1 MTARVIDTRPRR
13 PDPGTMSSYAIAH
26 LRSVDVGPP
35 IVEYLNRID
44 ATLEPYG
51 GRFIIHGGPVEVLE
65 NSWPGSIVVIEFP
78 TSEAAHAWYRSPAY
92 QAILPLRTENS
103 DGSAI
108 IVDGV
113 TYPHHSA
120 DVLKASA
127 TATESAD

>member
-1 MTARVIDTRPRR
+1 
-13 PDPGTMSSYAIAH
+13 MSSYAIAH

-51 GRFIIHGGPVEVLE
+51 GRFIIHGGTIEVLE
-65 NSWPGSIVVIEFP
+65 NSWPGTVVVIEFP
-78 TSEAAHAWYRSPAY
+78 TGEAARAWYCSPAY

-113 TYPHHSA
+113 TYPHHSP
-120 DVLKASA
+120 DVLGARAPSPEPAGSA
-127 TATESAD
+127 E